1 MGKRKRESRDQR
13 RWELSLRGAVVSMK
27 LPPERRRDR
36 ALEREMAAYRESN
49 PEWDRELDRQAAE
62 HASRKLGLGSK
73 AGA

>member
-36 ALEREMAAYRESN
+36 ALEREESF
-49 PEWDRELDRQAAE
+49 RELDLEGAAG
-62 HASRKLGLGSK
+62 RGSEMD
-73 AGA
+73 A